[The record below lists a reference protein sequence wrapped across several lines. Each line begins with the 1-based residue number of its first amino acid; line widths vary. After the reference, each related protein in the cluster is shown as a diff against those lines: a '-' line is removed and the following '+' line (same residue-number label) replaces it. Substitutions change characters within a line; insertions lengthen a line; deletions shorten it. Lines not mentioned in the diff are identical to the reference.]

1 MPQNVTPFGFGWQTQ
16 YPISPLPL
24 SPRWLP
30 PASGWNPYVTMAPPQ
45 KYYGSGDLVDM
56 RNEFAARP
64 PNYSHYSPFMPPT
77 YGGGTSGRITY
88 LPPAQNTYYPMP
100 LARSF
105 GLLIDPRVRRG

>member
-16 YPISPLPL
+16 RPIIPLPL

-30 PASGWNPYVTMAPPQ
+30 PVSGWNPYATMAPPQ
-45 KYYGSGDLVDM
+45 KYYSPGDITDA
-56 RNEFAARP
+56 RREFTAP
-64 PNYSHYSPFMPPT
+64 PINTSRRFPFMPPT
-77 YGGGTSGRITY
+77 YGGGASGRITY